1 MMTAEAPNPQRSPR
15 ENETHIRKLATSLR
29 ETLDA
34 LHRALERPPGS
45 EEPKEALH
53 TAIASLEILYQG
65 LSDVGSTR
73 FINDND
79 AMVINLRRQIQDL
92 SDEVEDLEQ
101 ELEEGGSAGPA
112 EPKAIS
118 EARACALT
126 ALRAV
131 IENPRTTTVQRVK
144 ASTMLLQHVGPPPN
158 QETDE

>member
-1 MMTAEAPNPQRSPR
+1 MTAEATNPQRSPR

-34 LHRALERPPGS
+34 LHRAVERPEGS
-45 EEPKEALH
+45 EEPREALQ
-53 TAIASLEILYQG
+53 TAIPTLEVLHQG

-79 AMVINLRRQIQDL
+79 TMVISLRREVQDL
-92 SDEVEDLEQ
+92 KDQVEDLEQ
-101 ELEEGGSAGPA
+101 ELEEGGGGAAPT
-112 EPKAIS
+112 EPKAIT
-118 EARACALT
+118 EARLAALA
-126 ALRAV
+126 ALKAV

-144 ASTMLLQHVGPPPN
+144 ASTMLLQHVGSAPN

>member
-1 MMTAEAPNPQRSPR
+1 MPESTTNPQRSPR

-29 ETLDA
+29 EALDA

-45 EEPKEALH
+45 EEPREALQA
-53 TAIASLEILYQG
+53 AIPTLEVLHQG

-79 AMVINLRRQIQDL
+79 TMVISLRRQVQDL
-92 SDEVEDLEQ
+92 TDQVEELEQ
-101 ELEEGGSAGPA
+101 ELEEGGGAAPT
-112 EPKAIS
+112 EPKAIT
-118 EARACALT
+118 EARLCAMK
-126 ALRAV
+126 ALQAV

-144 ASTMLLQHVGPPPN
+144 ASTMLLQHVGAPPN